1 MTDSQQVTVSIEM
14 VVDTVTITAEGMA
27 DTVYRRTVTDT
38 ATGEIVLRDAVRETT
53 KIADVFGGVV
63 KTVELF
69 LVTGMKSD
77 ITATV
82 TAEMF
87 KNIAP
92 PKIEW

>member
-27 DTVYRRTVTDT
+27 DTIYRRTVTDT
-38 ATGEIVLRDAVRETT
+38 ATGDVVLRDSVRETA

-63 KTVELF
+63 KTVEMF
-69 LVTGMKSD
+69 LLTGVKSD
-77 ITATV
+77 ISAPV

-87 KNIAP
+87 KTLAP
-92 PKIEW
+92 PKIKW

>member
-1 MTDSQQVTVSIEM
+1 MADSQQMNVSIEL

-27 DTVYRRTVTDT
+27 DTIYRRTVTDNV
-38 ATGEIVLRDAVRETT
+38 TGDVVLRDAVRETT
-53 KIADVFGGVV
+53 KIAEVFGGVV

-69 LVTGMKSD
+69 LMTGMKSD
-77 ITATV
+77 MTATV

-87 KNIAP
+87 KSMAP

>member
-1 MTDSQQVTVSIEM
+1 MADSGQMNVSIEM

-27 DTVYRRTVTDT
+27 DTIYRRTVTDN
-38 ATGEIVLRDAVRETT
+38 ATGDIVLRDAVRETT

-69 LVTGMKSD
+69 LMTGMKSD
-77 ITATV
+77 ISANV

-87 KNIAP
+87 KSMAP

>member
-1 MTDSQQVTVSIEM
+1 MADPEQMNVSVEM

-27 DTVYRRTVTDT
+27 DTIYRRTVTDNV
-38 ATGEIVLRDAVRETT
+38 TGDVVLRDAVRETT

-63 KTVELF
+63 KTVEMF
-69 LVTGMKSD
+69 LMMGMKSD
-77 ITATV
+77 ISANV

>member
-1 MTDSQQVTVSIEM
+1 MTDSQQMNVSIEM

-27 DTVYRRTVTDT
+27 DTIYRRTVTD
-38 ATGEIVLRDAVRETT
+38 AVTGDVVLVDAVRETT
-53 KIADVFGGVV
+53 KIAEVFGGVV
-63 KTVELF
+63 KTVEMF
-69 LVTGMKSD
+69 LMTGMKSD
-77 ITATV
+77 ISANV

>member
-1 MTDSQQVTVSIEM
+1 MADSEQANVSIEM

-27 DTVYRRTVTDT
+27 DTIYRRTVTDA
-38 ATGEIVLRDAVRETT
+38 ATGEVVSVDAVRETT

-69 LVTGMKSD
+69 LMTGMKSD
-77 ITATV
+77 MTANV

>member
-1 MTDSQQVTVSIEM
+1 MTDSQQVTVTIEM
-14 VVDTVTITAEGMA
+14 VVDTVTLTAEGMA
-27 DTVYRRTVTDT
+27 DTIYRRTVTDT

-63 KTVELF
+63 KTVEMF
-69 LVTGMKSD
+69 LMTGMKSD
-77 ITATV
+77 ITANV